1 MSGGEGWPWMKG
13 VVTIAGEEPDAVAVT
28 AVAATKSSILAT
40 GTTTTSSHGTSDVD
54 VDNNENA
61 NDDDDA
67 VFLDCIEENK
77 QEEDGK
83 ESKQERDTPLTTK
96 EEDMNEQDVVVEEEH
111 EDKRPYIKDLI
122 QEHRSTIEELKY
134 QVSRTCNLYDPSKHD
149 DLWLLRFLLS
159 HKDHVDRAYDAI
171 QTTLQYRHD
180 HNLDSHDIRY
190 QPPPFNMSMATTTTT
205 TNKPTQEAEADDEDC
220 PTLSSEEEDSTTR
233 NNKTNSFY
241 RCLGEDGIHVVVPDG
256 KKYGTIFY
264 FNIGSID
271 THKLSTVS
279 DEDWLDGMSRIN
291 EYSFQWLDYITRTT
305 GRLTKA
311 IHIVDV
317 SALGF
322 SMYNMKTQ
330 TKYTTTAKKL
340 QDCYP
345 QAVKAYMVCNA
356 PYWIE
361 TPYRALKPLL
371 PTRVVSKLDFIN
383 PQLYVEDKQLLL
395 KFVPQTQLPI
405 KFGGTYVGDWPP
417 PSIVNNVNGNIVDN
431 KKQPAKT
438 KEEKIV

>member
-13 VVTIAGEEPDAVAVT
+13 ATIAAAAAAAPAPATVGG
-28 AVAATKSSILAT
+28 VAASKSSVLAS
-40 GTTTTSSHGTSDVD
+40 GTTTSSSHGTSDVD
-54 VDNNENA
+54 KDED
-61 NDDDDA
+61 NDDV
-67 VFLDCIEENK
+67 VFLDCIEETEEGETTK
-77 QEEDGK
+77 QV
-83 ESKQERDTPLTTK
+83 QTTTTTK
-96 EEDMNEQDVVVEEEH
+96 EEDMNDEDDEVEEQLEEH
-111 EDKRPYIKDLI
+111 DTRPYVKNLI
-122 QEHRSTIEELKY
+122 QEHRNTIEELKY
-134 QVSRTCNLYDPSKHD
+134 RVSRTCNLYDPTKHD

-159 HKDHVDRAYDAI
+159 HKDHVDRAFDAV
-171 QTTLQYRHD
+171 QTTLQYRSD
-180 HNLDSHDIRY
+180 HNLDARDVRY
-190 QPPPFNMSMATTTTT
+190 RPPPFNACMITNTTTTT
-205 TNKPTQEAEADDEDC
+205 TRMATTHEQGGDDDC
-220 PTLSSEEEDSTTR
+220 PTLSSEDDHNGNINS
-233 NNKTNSFY
+233 NNNTFY
-241 RCLGEDGIHVVVPDG
+241 SCLGMDGIHVVVPDG

-279 DEDWLDGMSRIN
+279 DDDWIEGMSQIN
-291 EYSFQWLDYITRTT
+291 EFSFQWLDYITRTT

-317 SALGF
+317 SQLGF

-395 KFVPQTQLPI
+395 KYVPQPQLPI
-405 KFGGTYVGDWPP
+405 KFGGSYAGNWPP
-417 PSIVNNVNGNIVDN
+417 PSIVTTTTTTTVVDQQQ
-431 KKQPAKT
+431 KSSTPPSSTSQ
-438 KEEKIV
+438 E